1 MLFLPDGQSAERAR
15 TGLLGWD
22 GSCLSDEDEQSH
34 SIDPRL
40 EPFTS
45 GPWTGEIRTFAVQRP
60 DPSRRPKGTYRHSVA
75 HVAVGV
81 RHGTTM
87 VYLRWQGPV
96 ETDPA
101 AALRTGQAAIMHTL
115 DRLPVGG

>member
-1 MLFLPDGQSAERAR
+1 M
-15 TGLLGWD
+15 
-22 GSCLSDEDEQSH
+22 
-34 SIDPRL
+34 
-40 EPFTS
+40 
-45 GPWTGEIRTFAVQRP
+45 
-60 DPSRRPKGTYRHSVA
+60 PSRDGTIRPKGTYRPSVA
-75 HVAVGV
+75 HVAVGG

-96 ETDPA
+96 GTDPA